1 MDNQQQNNRT
11 DLQTRYDRLLEIT
24 SDLVS
29 TFDLSAL
36 LQVIVEAAKEL
47 TDSEAA
53 SLLLYDPEHNHLYFE
68 SATAQLQIGDQRV
81 VVPAEDSI
89 AGWIFARKAPL
100 LVEDATGDPRFFREV
115 DLLTTFQTRSIL
127 GVPLLTKNK
136 VLGVIE
142 AVNKNVG
149 TYDRNDTQML
159 QALAAHAAIAIEN
172 TRLFQQSDLVAEM
185 VHELRTP
192 LSALSAAAHLLQ
204 RKELA
209 DDQKDKLRQT
219 IFNEVQRL
227 DSMTTNFLE
236 LSRLESGRI
245 RFTREPVHLEGLVL
259 ECMEILRPQAQT
271 MKVTLQTEFDSTISP
286 VQGDRNQL
294 KRLLLNLVTNAI
306 KYNIEE
312 GSVTVSLF
320 RDGQGVCISVR
331 DTGKGIP
338 EESIPH
344 MFNRF
349 YRVPDSEGLVSGTG
363 LGLAIAQKI
372 ADNHGGKI
380 TVASQIGEGTTLTVW
395 LPAGEY

>member
-1 MDNQQQNNRT
+1 LDNQQQNNRT